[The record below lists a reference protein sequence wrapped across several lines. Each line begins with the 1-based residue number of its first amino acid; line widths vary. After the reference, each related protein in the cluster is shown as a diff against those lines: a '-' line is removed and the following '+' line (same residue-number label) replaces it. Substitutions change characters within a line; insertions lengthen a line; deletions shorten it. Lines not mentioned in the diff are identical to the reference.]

1 MKDEC
6 IIFMAGDREFSVPNS
21 WHALTPEQY
30 VGLMRDLV
38 DYAAGKISVGNVRV
52 NHVCRSM
59 GWEMGKVRDESAMQ
73 NILMLAEQV
82 TFPFK
87 IEYPDHDAVLEG
99 LDAET
104 YRQCKRVDPFRL
116 QGVPIAHYLQKTDY
130 RYVLDCCFCA
140 QLLPVI
146 ELGEEKYQAYDINL
160 SFGRLST
167 TLTAL
172 QFIEARDLDGGSADS
187 LPLLAAVL
195 YYPGRYSSEGAHRLA
210 VRMQQLDNAL
220 LAAIAFNFRAFVNYL
235 FTLTDFKLLT
245 EPRGTSHSAISTGAL
260 EALYGL
266 SSDGLGDADQV
277 EHLNL
282 IQYLTILRKK
292 LIDSV
297 RSLHAAKMELT
308 EIEKETGLPV
318 SVIKDI
324 I

>member
-1 MKDEC
+1 MMGEN
-6 IIFMAGDREFSVPNS
+6 IIFMAGGREFSIPNA
-21 WHALTPEQY
+21 WHRLTQDIY
-30 VGLMRDLV
+30 VGLVRDLTV
-38 DYAAGKISVGNVRV
+38 WAAGKMSVGVVRA

-59 GWEMGKVRDESAMQ
+59 GWEMSKVKDEAAMQ

-87 IEYPDHDAVLEG
+87 IEYPDNDAALEG
-99 LDAET
+99 LAPEM
-104 YRQCKRVDPFRL
+104 YRQCKRIDPHRL
-116 QGVPIAHYLQKTDY
+116 QGVPISHYLQRTDY

-140 QLLPVI
+140 QLVPVI
-146 ELGEEKYQAYDINL
+146 EVGYDKYQAFDVNL
-160 SFGRLST
+160 SFSRLST

-172 QFIEARDLDGGSADS
+172 QFIEARELLDGSAAS

-210 VRMQQLDNAL
+210 ERMRQLDNAL
-220 LAAIAFNFRAFVNYL
+220 LTAIAFNFRAFVNYL
-235 FTLTDFKLLT
+235 FTQTDFKLLT
-245 EPRGTSHSAISTGAL
+245 EPRGTSRSAISTGAL

-324 I
+324 V

>member
-1 MKDEC
+1 MKDS
-6 IIFMAGDREFSVPNS
+6 IVFMSGDREFSVPNA
-21 WHALTPEQY
+21 WHCLSSDLY
-30 VGLMRDLV
+30 IGMVHDLMDFAV
-38 DYAAGKISVGNVRV
+38 GKISVGKVRA
-52 NHVCRSM
+52 NHICRSM
-59 GWEMGKVRDESAMQ
+59 GWKLAKVRDEDALQ
-73 NILMLAEQV
+73 NVLMLAEQV
-82 TFPFK
+82 TFPFL
-87 IEYPDHDAVLEG
+87 IEYPDHDAALEG
-99 LDAET
+99 LSPADFI
-104 YRQCKRVDPFRL
+104 QCKRVDPHRL
-116 QGVPIAHYLQKTDY
+116 QGIPIAHYLQKTDY
-130 RYVLDCCFCA
+130 RYVIDSCFCA
-140 QLLPVI
+140 QLVPVI
-146 ELGEEKYQAYDINL
+146 EVGLEKYQAYDINL
-160 SFGRLST
+160 SFNRLST

-172 QFIEARDLDGGSADS
+172 QFIEARELDGSSPVS
-187 LPLLAAVL
+187 LPLLAAIL

-210 VRMQQLDNAL
+210 ERMKRLDATT

-235 FTLTDFKLLT
+235 FTKTDFKLLT

-266 SSDGLGDADQV
+266 SADGLGDADQV

-308 EIEKETGLPV
+308 DIEKETGLPV

>member
-1 MKDEC
+1 MTGEN
-6 IIFMAGDREFSVPNS
+6 IIFMAGDREFSIPNA
-21 WHALTPEQY
+21 WHRLTPDLFA
-30 VGLMRDLV
+30 GLVRDLV
-38 DYAAGKISVGNVRV
+38 DYTAGKISIGMVRV

-59 GWEMGKVRDESAMQ
+59 GWELAKVRDDAALQ
-73 NILMLAEQV
+73 NILVLAEQV

-87 IEYPDHDAVLEG
+87 IEYPDSDAALQG
-99 LDAET
+99 LSPELF
-104 YRQCKRVDPFRL
+104 RQCKRVDPFRL

-140 QLLPVI
+140 QLVPVM
-146 ELGEEKYQAYDINL
+146 EVGCDKYQAYDINL
-160 SFGRLST
+160 SFSRLST

-172 QFIEARDLDGGSADS
+172 QFIEARDLLDGSTDS

-210 VRMQQLDNAL
+210 GRMKQLDNAL
-220 LAAIAFNFRAFVNYL
+220 LAAIAFNFRAFANYL
-235 FTLTDFKLLT
+235 FTQTDFKLLT
-245 EPRGTSHSAISTGAL
+245 EPRGTSRSAISTGAL

-308 EIEKETGLPV
+308 DIEKETGLPV

-324 I
+324 V